1 MSCEMDSN
9 TTRIGFIGAGVLG
22 NGLSLA
28 LAEQGYNVAG
38 AASRRPESA
47 QGLAERIPSCRALES
62 PQDLADGTDLVFI
75 TTPDSV
81 IGSVAAAVRWR
92 PCQAVVHCCGATGR
106 DILQPAAAQGAST
119 GAFHPLQTFAGLA
132 DPADTVA
139 RLAGVTFAISASGEL
154 GRFLVETAQRLG
166 GVPVQIGD
174 ADRPLYHAS
183 AVLSCGYL
191 AALLQGAVRL
201 WQAAGFSEE
210 QALNALLPLS
220 RATLE
225 NVARSG
231 IASSVTGPVVRG
243 DANTVHSH
251 LEAIARSAPELTGVY
266 LSLTAASLP
275 LAVQA
280 GIGADEEKA
289 IRQLLIQYDT
299 DYDGNYR
306 RLDSCP
312 E

>member
-22 NGLSLA
+22 NGLALA
-28 LAEQGYNVAG
+28 LAQRGYNVAG
-38 AASRRPESA
+38 SASRSLVSAES
-47 QGLAERIPSCRALES
+47 LAARIPGCRALES
-62 PQDLADGTDLVFI
+62 PQELADGVDLVFI

-81 IGSVAAAVRWR
+81 ISSVAAAVKWR
-92 PCQAVVHCCGATGR
+92 FGHAVVHCCGAAGP
-106 DILQPAAAQGAST
+106 DILQPAAEQGAST

-132 DPADTVA
+132 NPADTVA
-139 RLAGVTFAISASGEL
+139 RLAGVTFAVSANDRLQE
-154 GRFLVETAQRLG
+154 FLVEAARRLG

-243 DANTVHSH
+243 DANTVQSH
-251 LEAIARSAPELTGVY
+251 LEAITRSAPELAGLY

-306 RLDSCP
+306 RLD
-312 E
+312 

>member
-28 LAEQGYNVAG
+28 LAQRGYNVA
-38 AASRRPESA
+38 AATSRRLVSAES
-47 QGLAERIPSCRALES
+47 LAARIPGCRALES
-62 PQDLADGTDLVFI
+62 PQELADGVDLVFI
-75 TTPDSV
+75 TTLDSV
-81 IGSVAAAVRWR
+81 ISSVAAAVKWR
-92 PCQAVVHCCGATGR
+92 SGHAVVHCCGAVGR
-106 DILQPAAAQGAST
+106 GILQPAAEQGAST

-139 RLAGVTFAISASGEL
+139 RLAGVTFAVSANDRLQE
-154 GRFLVETAQRLG
+154 FLVEAARRLG

-231 IASSVTGPVVRG
+231 IASQRHRAGGSWRCQYGPKPLG
-243 DANTVHSH
+243 SDY
-251 LEAIARSAPELTGVY
+251 PER
-266 LSLTAASLP
+266 P
-275 LAVQA
+275 
-280 GIGADEEKA
+280 GID
-289 IRQLLIQYDT
+289 
-299 DYDGNYR
+299 R
-306 RLDSCP
+306 RLPFTDRCIAAIGRPGRNWRGRGKSYPSITDSIRY
-312 E
+312 